1 MTAVSRPATGA
12 LSPRRWTYFN
22 VSRAPR
28 YSVLFALPLML
39 GYEALAAVLAQPGKG
54 ELRNGADV
62 ILRSFFTS
70 VAGPRGSLLFMALV
84 CLLGVGFVVRDL
96 RKHRD
101 GLKAKVFI
109 GMLAES
115 TALAL
120 GFGFVIGLATAKL
133 LGTLEPTLSI
143 SNPLDQMS
151 WSSRLMLSLG
161 AGLYEELFFR
171 VLLVGALTA
180 GAKLVLGFGQ
190 RAASILAVV
199 VGAFVFSAFH
209 YIGAYGDPF
218 ELQSFTF
225 RMLSGLA
232 FSGLYVLRGF
242 GITAWTHA
250 LYDSFLLLV

>member
-1 MTAVSRPATGA
+1 MTAVSASQA

-28 YSVLFALPLML
+28 YSVLFALPLL
-39 GYEALAAVLAQPGKG
+39 LAYEALAAVLAQPGKG
-54 ELRNGADV
+54 ELRNGADA
-62 ILRSFFTS
+62 ILRSFFTM
-70 VAGPRGSLLFMALV
+70 VAGPRGSLIFISLV
-84 CLLGVGFVVRDL
+84 CLIGVGFIVRDL
-96 RKHRD
+96 RKNRG
-101 GLKAKVFI
+101 GLSAKIFV

-133 LGTLEPTLSI
+133 LGILEPSLAI
-143 SNPLDQMS
+143 GNQLENMS
-151 WSSRLMLSLG
+151 WTSRLMLSLG

-171 VLLVGALTA
+171 VLLVSGLTA
-180 GAKLVLGFGQ
+180 GAKLVFGFGT
-190 RAASILAVV
+190 RAAATLAVI
-199 VGAFVFSAFH
+199 VGAFIFSAFH
-209 YIGAYGDPF
+209 YVGPYGDPF
-218 ELQSFTF
+218 EVQSFTF

-250 LYDSFLLLV
+250 LYDAFLLLL